1 MNPPWPFLTF
11 KGQLPLGYLTTRD
24 LYARFNYRPP
34 PWFYRRLKK
43 LNILQMPQN
52 FNIFTKPIILF
63 GQIWV
68 QICNYIAIWTL
79 NQETIREISSFNHF
93 LHIRLIICCRKKFL
107 KEKIIVR
114 THKLYSAIIISY
126 KKIAIFAIAAKLIG
140 IRI

>member
-1 MNPPWPFLTF
+1 MSGVHDTNVRPSSQSISLSIPA
-11 KGQLPLGYLTTRD
+11 RD

-68 QICNYIAIWTL
+68 QICNNIAIWTL

-126 KKIAIFAIAAKLIG
+126 KKNRDFCDCG
-140 IRI
+140 